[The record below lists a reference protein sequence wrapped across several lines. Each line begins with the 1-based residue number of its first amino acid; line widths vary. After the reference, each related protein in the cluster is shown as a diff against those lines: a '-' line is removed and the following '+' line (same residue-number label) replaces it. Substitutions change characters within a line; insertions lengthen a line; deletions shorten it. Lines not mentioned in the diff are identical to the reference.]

1 MSLITK
7 EEKSDISVNLLS
19 SNIFNKEK
27 GETIE
32 WRFLT
37 DEQRIEH
44 IDAFFKREFNNL
56 ETIKSIDQNTKMII
70 FDLAK
75 KGKMKLKKEITYDST
90 NERIITIHAL
100 VPEQYTDN
108 YVYKPE
114 ILIKKEKSK
123 KVARNLLFRKKK

>member
-1 MSLITK
+1 MSLRESIIPKK
-7 EEKSDISVNLLS
+7 ENLDLLS

-27 GETIE
+27 KETKE

-37 DEQRIEH
+37 NEERIKH
-44 IDAFFKREFNNL
+44 IEKYFEKEFNHP
-56 ETIKSIDQNTKMII
+56 ETIKTIDQNTKMII
-70 FDLAK
+70 IDLAK
-75 KGKMKLKKEITYDST
+75 KGKMKIKKEVTYDNI

-100 VPEQYTDN
+100 IPEQYTDN

-123 KVARNLLFRKKK
+123 KIARGLLFRKKK